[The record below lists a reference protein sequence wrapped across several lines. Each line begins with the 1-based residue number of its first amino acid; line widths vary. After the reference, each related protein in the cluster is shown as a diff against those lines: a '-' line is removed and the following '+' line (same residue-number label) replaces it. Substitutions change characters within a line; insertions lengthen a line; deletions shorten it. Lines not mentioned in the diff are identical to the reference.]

1 MDKEQTL
8 LEMKGITKVFPGVK
22 ALDNVDLEVKK
33 GEVLALLGENGAG
46 KSTLLKIL
54 SGAYQKDEGE
64 IFIEGQRCMIGNP
77 SDAYNLGIRIIYQE
91 LNYIP
96 DLSVAENI
104 FQGNLFYNKFHFV
117 DWKKTNAE
125 AGKLLEKVGLHID
138 VTRPIGEL
146 SVMEKQLIEVAK
158 ALSTEMKILIMDEP
172 TSSLNEKEVTSLVK
186 LVREIAAKGIGV
198 IFISHRLEEL
208 YLVADRITIMRDGQ
222 YIGTE
227 DMKSVSREQLI
238 RMMVGREMKD
248 MFVKEAAKPGEI
260 VFEAKGITTKAVTD
274 ITLHVK
280 SGEILGI
287 YGLMGAGREE
297 MAETFFGLHHITSG
311 SLFMEGN
318 QIKVDH
324 PREAIARGIAYVP
337 AERKSDSLI
346 LIQTVR
352 ENTTMASLDKITKK
366 GIISRS
372 EESRITKKWIE
383 KFGIKTPTGET
394 VIENLSGGNQQKVV
408 MGRWMEMKPRLLILN
423 DPTRG
428 VDVGAKSEIYKII
441 DELCRAGTA
450 IIMISSD
457 MSELLSMSD
466 RVAAMSEGRICGEL
480 SRQEVTQEKLMELVV
495 GGK

>member
-22 ALDNVDLEVKK
+22 ALDNVDLTVKR

-64 IFIEGQRCMIGNP
+64 IYIEGKKCTIDKP
-77 SDAYNLGIRIIYQE
+77 SDAYDLGIRIIYQE

-104 FQGNLFYNKFHFV
+104 FQGNLFYNKFHLV
-117 DWKKTNAE
+117 DWKKTNGEAE
-125 AGKLLEKVGLHID
+125 KLLDKVGLKID

-172 TSSLNEKEVTSLVK
+172 TSSLNEKEVTSLVR
-186 LVREIAAKGIGV
+186 LVREIATQGIGV

-227 DMKSVSREQLI
+227 DMKSVSKERLI
-238 RMMVGREMKD
+238 QMMVGREMKD
-248 MFVKEAAKPGEI
+248 MFVKAEGNAGDV
-260 VFEAKGITTKAVTD
+260 VFEAKEITTKAVEN
-274 ITLHVK
+274 INLQVK

-297 MAETFFGLHHITSG
+297 MAETFFGLHHITGG
-311 SLFMEGN
+311 SMYMKG
-318 QIKVDH
+318 QKIKVEN
-324 PREAIARGIAYVP
+324 PREAIAQGIAYVP
-337 AERKSDSLI
+337 AERKSDALI

-352 ENTTMASLDKITKK
+352 ENTTMASLDKITKN
-366 GIISRS
+366 GLISRA
-372 EESRITKKWIE
+372 EETRITKKWIE
-383 KFGIKTPTGET
+383 KFGVKTPTGET

-408 MGRWMEMKPRLLILN
+408 MGRWMEIEPELLILN

-441 DELCRAGTA
+441 DELCKAGTA

>member
-22 ALDNVDLEVKK
+22 ALDNVDLAVRK

-64 IFIEGQRCMIGNP
+64 VYIEGQRCTINNP
-77 SDAYNLGIRIIYQE
+77 SDAYGLGIHIIYQE

-104 FQGNLFYNKFHFV
+104 FQGNLFYNKFHLV
-117 DWKKTNAE
+117 DWKKTNGEAE
-125 AGKLLEKVGLHID
+125 KLLEKVGLHID

-172 TSSLNEKEVTSLVK
+172 TSSLNEKEVASLVK
-186 LVREIAAKGIGV
+186 LVREIASKGIGV

-227 DMKSVSREQLI
+227 DMKSVSRDQLI
-238 RMMVGREMKD
+238 QMMVGREMKD
-248 MFVKEAAKPGEI
+248 MFVKEAASPGKI
-260 VFEAKGITTKAVTD
+260 VFEAKGITTKAVKD
-274 ITLHVK
+274 ITLEVK

-297 MAETFFGLHHITSG
+297 MAETFFGLHHITAG
-311 SLFMEGN
+311 SLFMKGKK
-318 QIKVDH
+318 IKVDN
-324 PREAIARGIAYVP
+324 PRGAIAHGIAYVP

-352 ENTTMASLDKITKK
+352 ENTTMASLDKITRN

-372 EESRITKKWIE
+372 DEKRITLKWIE

-394 VIENLSGGNQQKVV
+394 AVENLSGGNQQKVV
-408 MGRWMEMKPRLLILN
+408 MGRWMEMEPDLLILN

-466 RVAAMSEGRICGEL
+466 RVAAMSEGKICGEL
-480 SRQEVTQEKLMELVV
+480 SRREVTQEKLMELVV

>member
-64 IFIEGQRCMIGNP
+64 IYIEGRKCTIDNP

-104 FQGNLFYNKFHFV
+104 FQGNLYYNKFHLV

-238 RMMVGREMKD
+238 RMMVGREMN
-248 MFVKEAAKPGEI
+248 I
-260 VFEAKGITTKAVTD
+260 
-274 ITLHVK
+274 
-280 SGEILGI
+280 
-287 YGLMGAGREE
+287 
-297 MAETFFGLHHITSG
+297 
-311 SLFMEGN
+311 
-318 QIKVDH
+318 
-324 PREAIARGIAYVP
+324 
-337 AERKSDSLI
+337 
-346 LIQTVR
+346 
-352 ENTTMASLDKITKK
+352 
-366 GIISRS
+366 
-372 EESRITKKWIE
+372 
-383 KFGIKTPTGET
+383 
-394 VIENLSGGNQQKVV
+394 
-408 MGRWMEMKPRLLILN
+408 
-423 DPTRG
+423 
-428 VDVGAKSEIYKII
+428 
-441 DELCRAGTA
+441 
-450 IIMISSD
+450 
-457 MSELLSMSD
+457 
-466 RVAAMSEGRICGEL
+466 
-480 SRQEVTQEKLMELVV
+480 
-495 GGK
+495 

>member
-1 MDKEQTL
+1 
-8 LEMKGITKVFPGVK
+8 MK
-22 ALDNVDLEVKK
+22 
-33 GEVLALLGENGAG
+33 
-46 KSTLLKIL
+46 
-54 SGAYQKDEGE
+54 
-64 IFIEGQRCMIGNP
+64 
-77 SDAYNLGIRIIYQE
+77 
-91 LNYIP
+91 
-96 DLSVAENI
+96 
-104 FQGNLFYNKFHFV
+104 
-117 DWKKTNAE
+117 
-125 AGKLLEKVGLHID
+125 
-138 VTRPIGEL
+138 
-146 SVMEKQLIEVAK
+146 
-158 ALSTEMKILIMDEP
+158 
-172 TSSLNEKEVTSLVK
+172 
-186 LVREIAAKGIGV
+186 
-198 IFISHRLEEL
+198 
-208 YLVADRITIMRDGQ
+208 
-222 YIGTE
+222 
-227 DMKSVSREQLI
+227 
-238 RMMVGREMKD
+238 
-248 MFVKEAAKPGEI
+248 
-260 VFEAKGITTKAVTD
+260 
-274 ITLHVK
+274 
-280 SGEILGI
+280 
-287 YGLMGAGREE
+287 
-297 MAETFFGLHHITSG
+297 
-311 SLFMEGN
+311 GN

-324 PREAIARGIAYVP
+324 PREAIAHGIAYVP

-372 EESRITKKWIE
+372 EENRITKKWIE

-408 MGRWMEMKPRLLILN
+408 MGRWMEINPRLLILN